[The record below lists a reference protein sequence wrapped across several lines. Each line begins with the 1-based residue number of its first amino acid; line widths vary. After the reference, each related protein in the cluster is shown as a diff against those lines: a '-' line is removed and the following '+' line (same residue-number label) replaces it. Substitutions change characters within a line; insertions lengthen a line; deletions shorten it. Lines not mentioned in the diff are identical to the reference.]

1 MTKQEIKEKVMNTEL
16 TALKTTTAVAKHYKI
31 LGHAM
36 RYGTHL
42 IATNRIWNDAL
53 GAYEHFAAIFEILGE
68 GKNAP
73 VALATEA
80 DEAFTDE
87 GHATAWAI
95 GMINAL

>member
-1 MTKQEIKEKVMNTEL
+1 MNNEL

-42 IATNRIWNDAL
+42 IATNRIWNDSL
-53 GAYEHFAAIFEILGE
+53 GTYEHFVAMFQILGQ

-73 VALATEA
+73 VMLAAES

>member
-1 MTKQEIKEKVMNTEL
+1 MNNEL

-31 LGHAM
+31 LGHTM
-36 RYGTHL
+36 RYGNHL
-42 IATNRIWNDAL
+42 IATNRIWSDQF
-53 GAYEHFAAIFEILGE
+53 GAYEHFAAIFNVLGE

-73 VALATEA
+73 VMLAAES

-95 GMINAL
+95 SMINAL